1 MKDHPLVQQHVWA
14 LSTDEALLLH
24 HAKSEGL
31 SDAEVAIRLSRF
43 GANAFPRSGRLNA
56 LAILW
61 RQFESPLIFML
72 LVAAGLTVLLK
83 EWIDSSVI
91 LLAIF
96 VNAALGFYQEYQ
108 AENTLEKL
116 TTYIKERARVIR
128 QRVEQEVDSE
138 QLVIGDII
146 RLSYGARVPA
156 DARILTENNLF
167 IDEAILTGESLPVQK
182 ESRVVSEAS
191 SVSERVNMAFAGT
204 LVVDGHGT
212 AVVSA
217 VGGATEIGRIASLV
231 THTGHEPTPLQK
243 ALWNIA
249 WFIFLGISVLVVGM
263 FFIGLA
269 RGIPLIE
276 MLLIASAVAVG
287 AVPEALPIALTVI
300 LAIGVQRLAER
311 KGVIR
316 NLAAAETL
324 GSATII
330 MTDKTGTLTQANMR
344 LVGIETKHELL
355 SNSSPQE
362 SPHLSDRDTNLSPEK
377 RAILEAAILG
387 IDVTVDD
394 SESKTHPKFS
404 GRSLDVTIAHAAV
417 HQGIDV
423 AELMQEKHPPL
434 LAFNSTN
441 KFSIVKSKGEE
452 HYVIGAPEIL
462 LAHSDITKDEFLS
475 LEKRVHAISSE
486 GKRLLG
492 IAKLKGPQNAKELSA
507 KDAQK
512 LDFRGILMFRDPI
525 RPEAKSA
532 LQRIEHLGARVVM
545 VTGDLKGTAVAIAHE
560 LGWNVHDGHAISGE
574 EIRKL
579 TDTELT
585 TILPNIK
592 IFARVTP
599 EDKLRIGMLYRKQG
613 EVVAMTGDGVN
624 DAPALKAVDIG
635 IALGSSTDVAK
646 SVADIVLLDD
656 NFKTIVA
663 AIEEGRRILANTRK
677 AFVYLMTSCFD
688 EVVLIGGALL
698 IGLPLPLT
706 ALQIIWVNFIT
717 GSFPA
722 LSYAFE
728 SLYNEQPSRTRGAGA
743 IFDTKVRIL
752 TIGIGAV
759 TAPLLFAL
767 YWLLL
772 YAGIPVEEARSIL
785 FLCFAS
791 YVLAVA
797 YCFRSLRRPLFT
809 YPIFSNRE
817 LNWSVVIGV
826 GLLIAT
832 VAFAPLRH
840 IFHIEV
846 VPPLSLLW
854 IVVVWVFLNM
864 TIVETTKW
872 LFRSFDG
879 H

>member
-1 MKDHPLVQQHVWA
+1 MKELVIPKTPNWSLSPKEALAALETSNEGLRDLEAAERLKQFGPNILPKGKRLDA
-14 LSTDEALLLH
+14 LSIFL
-24 HAKSEGL
+24 K
-31 SDAEVAIRLSRF
+31 
-43 GANAFPRSGRLNA
+43 
-56 LAILW
+56 
-61 RQFESPLIFML
+61 QFYSPLIFIL
-72 LVAAGLTVLLK
+72 IAASILTLLLK
-83 EWIDSSVI
+83 EWVDSAVI
-91 LLAIF
+91 FLAIF
-96 VNAALGFYQEYQ
+96 VNAALGFYQEYR
-108 AENTLEKL
+108 AENTLVKL

-128 QRVEQEVDSE
+128 NGREQEFDSE
-138 QLVIGDII
+138 QLVPGDII
-146 RLSYGARVPA
+146 RLSYGSRVPA
-156 DARILTENNLF
+156 DARILSANNLF
-167 IDEAILTGESLPVQK
+167 IDESILTGESLPVQK
-182 ESRVVSEAS
+182 ETRAVSETS
-191 SVSERVNMAFAGT
+191 GITERINIAYAGT
-204 LVVDGHGT
+204 LVVDGSGE
-212 AVVSA
+212 AVVSETN
-217 VGGATEIGRIASLV
+217 GATEFGRIAALV
-231 THTGHEPTPLQK
+231 SSTGHDRTPLQK

-269 RGIPLIE
+269 RGIPLLE

-300 LAIGVQRLAER
+300 LAVGVQRLAER
-311 KGVIR
+311 KGIIR

-344 LVGIETKHELL
+344 LVGIETRHELFAGL
-355 SNSSPQE
+355 PAPHE
-362 SPHLSDRDTNLSPEK
+362 STLPAEK

-394 SESKTHPKFS
+394 SESNAHPKFS
-404 GRSLDVTIAHAAV
+404 GRSLDVTIANAAL
-417 HQGIDV
+417 HHGIDV
-423 AELMQEKHPPL
+423 VEYMREKHPPL

-441 KFSIVKSKGEE
+441 KFSIVKNKHDER
-452 HYVIGAPEIL
+452 YVIGAPDIL
-462 LAHSDITKDEFLS
+462 LARSELSKDEFLALS
-475 LEKRVHAISSE
+475 KRVHEISAE

-492 IAKLKGPQNAKELSA
+492 IARLSA
-507 KDAQK
+507 PRNRNETTPEDAQK
-512 LDFRGILMFRDPI
+512 LEFLGILVFRDPI
-525 RPEAKSA
+525 RPEAKHA
-532 LQRIEHLGARVVM
+532 LARIEEMGARVVM
-545 VTGDLKGTAVAIAHE
+545 VTGDLKGTAVAIARE
-560 LGWNVHDGHAISGE
+560 LGWHIHEGNAIDADLRRLS
-574 EIRKL
+574 
-579 TDTELT
+579 DDELRAM
-585 TILPNIK
+585 LPNIK

-599 EDKLRIGMLYRKQG
+599 EDKLRIGRLYRELG

-635 IALGSSTDVAK
+635 IALGSGTDVAK
-646 SVADIVLLDD
+646 STADVVLLDD

-688 EVVLIGGALL
+688 EVVLIGGSLL

-717 GSFPA
+717 GSLPA

-728 SLYNEQPSRTRGAGA
+728 HLYNERPANKKGAGA
-743 IFDTKVRIL
+743 IFDTKVRVL
-752 TIGIGAV
+752 TFGIGAI
-759 TAPLLFAL
+759 TSLLLFAL

-772 YAGIPVEEARSIL
+772 RFEIPLAEARSIL

-809 YPIFSNRE
+809 YPMFSNRE
-817 LNWSVVIGV
+817 LNWSVVIGA

-832 VAFAPLRH
+832 FAVPFLRH
-840 IFHIEV
+840 TFHIEA
-846 VPPLSLLW
+846 VPPVSLLW
-854 IVVVWVFLNM
+854 IVAVWVFLNM

-872 LFRSFDG
+872 LFRSFSSR
-879 H
+879 